1 MSPEKAFTLKGP
13 GRIIKACRELM
24 VIISGRL
31 KTGLHPML
39 LVALFWLKL
48 DPRVRHQDS
57 TQRLLRLDEKSKL

>member
-1 MSPEKAFTLKGP
+1 MASLVSPGKAFTLKGP

-39 LVALFWLKL
+39 LVALFGSSW
-48 DPRVRHQDS
+48 
-57 TQRLLRLDEKSKL
+57 TQGSGTNTAL